1 MNLNDYTLFRDNKTT
16 LKETSKDDS
25 DKMNVQYLTE
35 SNLSVVD
42 FDRVKTCYANQYG
55 CSEEAVASVDALT
68 VWKNQIAFVEFKNGK
83 VNNRN
88 IKDKLRDSLLIFGDI
103 TGSTVLTARENA
115 VFIVVYNQEKNPLPN
130 QQKKEKTQDSVSR
143 NKIGDY
149 IAGKANKELILF
161 DLERYMGLYFREV
174 HAYTQEQFADYLG
187 L

>member
-1 MNLNDYTLFRDNKTT
+1 M
-16 LKETSKDDS
+16 
-25 DKMNVQYLTE
+25 
-35 SNLSVVD
+35 
-42 FDRVKTCYANQYG
+42 
-55 CSEEAVASVDALT
+55 
-68 VWKNQIAFVEFKNGK
+68 NGK

-149 IAGKANKELILF
+149 IAGKAESKN
-161 DLERYMGLYFREV
+161 
-174 HAYTQEQFADYLG
+174 
-187 L
+187 

>member
-1 MNLNDYTLFRDNKTT
+1 M
-16 LKETSKDDS
+16 
-25 DKMNVQYLTE
+25 
-35 SNLSVVD
+35 
-42 FDRVKTCYANQYG
+42 
-55 CSEEAVASVDALT
+55 
-68 VWKNQIAFVEFKNGK
+68 
-83 VNNRN
+83 
-88 IKDKLRDSLLIFGDI
+88 
-103 TGSTVLTARENA
+103 LTARENA